1 MKLKTL
7 YAMSHDIASCRHTH
21 ARRVSSFA
29 CLPYQNLR
37 FGRADKGLTA
47 DWYRTP

>member
-1 MKLKTL
+1 LRGRSEENQVILTRGGLHEDKKLGHVL
-7 YAMSHDIASCRHTH
+7 DLS
-21 ARRVSSFA
+21 V
-29 CLPYQNLR
+29 R